1 MTNNV
6 PEMLWQTFAFVI
18 QFYIAALTLGTML
31 NYLVRIH
38 FPPLF
43 MLSLSSTHT

>member
-18 QFYIAALTLGTML
+18 QFYIAALTLGTIL
-31 NYLVRIH
+31 NYLVRIY
-38 FPPLF
+38 FSLF
-43 MLSLSSTHT
+43 FILSLASTFT